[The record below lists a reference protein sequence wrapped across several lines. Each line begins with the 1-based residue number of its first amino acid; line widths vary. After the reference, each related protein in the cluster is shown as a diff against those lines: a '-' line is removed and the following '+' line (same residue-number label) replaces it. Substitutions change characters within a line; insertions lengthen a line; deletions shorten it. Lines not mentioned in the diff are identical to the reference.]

1 MKVFKIVRID
11 SDTSNH
17 SYYIVYKRKLFSWKR
32 ITIYRSSI
40 SSVIRNLC
48 AEFINPKIY
57 IELNNKDIDNYI
69 GKTNTRPGL
78 GRVENKDKDE
88 GI

>member
-40 SSVIRNLC
+40 SSVIRN
-48 AEFINPKIY
+48 
-57 IELNNKDIDNYI
+57 
-69 GKTNTRPGL
+69 
-78 GRVENKDKDE
+78 
-88 GI
+88 